1 MTTIDLLAG
10 SLRLRLAPSAGGS
23 ITRFDVM
30 HGGIEQ
36 PLLRGAE
43 GLPDHALESA
53 CFPLVPFSNRIRGGS
68 FTFRDRRISLR
79 PNMTGD
85 PSPLHG
91 QGWLVPWQ
99 VEEASSTVAITV
111 YHNEAGGWAW
121 QHEAGQEFEVGRQG
135 RHATPRRMN
144 VSALTETERR

>member
-68 FTFRDRRISLR
+68 STFRDRRSEEHTSELQSLMR
-79 PNMTGD
+79 LSYAVFCLKKKN
-85 PSPLHG
+85 
-91 QGWLVPWQ
+91 
-99 VEEASSTVAITV
+99 
-111 YHNEAGGWAW
+111 
-121 QHEAGQEFEVGRQG
+121 
-135 RHATPRRMN
+135 
-144 VSALTETERR
+144 

>member
-99 VEEASSTVAITV
+99 VEEASSTDRSEEHTSEIQSLMRISYAVFRLKKKK
-111 YHNEAGGWAW
+111 N
-121 QHEAGQEFEVGRQG
+121 
-135 RHATPRRMN
+135 N
-144 VSALTETERR
+144 

>member
-43 GLPDHALESA
+43 GLPDHALDRA
-53 CFPLVPFSNRIRGGS
+53 CFLPVPFSNRIRGGF
-68 FTFRDRRISLR
+68 FTSRDRRISLR
-79 PNMTGD
+79 PNMTVY

-91 QGWLVPWQ
+91 LGWPLPLQAEQGTSPH
-99 VEEASSTVAITV
+99 A
-111 YHNEAGGWAW
+111 
-121 QHEAGQEFEVGRQG
+121 QH
-135 RHATPRRMN
+135 
-144 VSALTETERR
+144 

>member
-53 CFPLVPFSNRIRGGS
+53 CFPLVPLSNRIRGGS
-68 FTFRDRRISLR
+68 FTFRARRISPR

-85 PSPLHG
+85 PRPRNR
-91 QGWLVPWQ
+91 QGWLHHRQ
-99 VEEASSTVAITV
+99 VGEARETLAKPA
-111 YHNEAGGWAW
+111 YK
-121 QHEAGQEFEVGRQG
+121 
-135 RHATPRRMN
+135 
-144 VSALTETERR
+144 TEK

>member
-1 MTTIDLLAG
+1 
-10 SLRLRLAPSAGGS
+10 
-23 ITRFDVM
+23 M

-68 FTFRDRRISLR
+68 FTFRDRRILLR

-99 VEEASSTVAITV
+99 VEEASSTDAILV
-111 YHNEAGGWAW
+111 Y
-121 QHEAGQEFEVGRQG
+121 
-135 RHATPRRMN
+135 RHRSEEHTSELQSLMRISYA
-144 VSALTETERR
+144 VFCLKKKKKS

>member
-30 HGGIEQ
+30 HGGIDK

-53 CFPLVPFSNRIRGGS
+53 CFPLVPFSNRIRGGA
-68 FTFRDRRISLR
+68 FTCRDGRISLR
-79 PNMTGD
+79 PDMNGD
-85 PSPLHG
+85 HSQHHG
-91 QGWLVPWQ
+91 QDGRVPWRG
-99 VEEASSTVAITV
+99 EEAKNPEAI
-111 YHNEAGGWAW
+111 
-121 QHEAGQEFEVGRQG
+121 
-135 RHATPRRMN
+135 
-144 VSALTETERR
+144 ALYGPKEEEKD